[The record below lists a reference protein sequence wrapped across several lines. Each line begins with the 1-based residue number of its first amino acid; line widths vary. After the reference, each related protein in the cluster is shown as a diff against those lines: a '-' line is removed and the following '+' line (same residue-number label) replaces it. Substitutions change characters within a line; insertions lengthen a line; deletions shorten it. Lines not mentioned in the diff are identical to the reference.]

1 MDNPTNLGFNSK
13 KPAIVHIDINS
24 CFATCEQQANPFLRN
39 KPLVVAAFNT
49 PAAVILASSIEA
61 KSLGI
66 KTGMRVFEAQK
77 IFPKLVV
84 LEPDPAKYRNV
95 HDQLKDV
102 LLQYTPIVISKSI
115 DEFVCDFSQSYY
127 SNQSLIQVCLEIK
140 QKIKAEIGDWISV
153 SIGIGPNRFLAKIA
167 SNLKKPDGLEQ
178 INIDNYQDV
187 YSRLRLKDLHGINTA
202 TSNLLNCNSIY
213 SVEDFYNAS
222 LDKLKSTFQ
231 SICSYYW
238 YLRLKGWEIDD
249 VETTRQSFGNM
260 HALKKPTSEI
270 IKLKPILHKL
280 VLNTSDRLRHSGCKA
295 KGIRVS
301 LIFSDHT
308 LWQKSFTMA
317 TCLYETYDMFIAA
330 YKVLQTYPNVKSIVN
345 IAFSCFSLTENN
357 SLQLNMLED
366 SIKKD
371 NLINAIDKINDRF
384 GSSSILPASVTQTV
398 DFVSDHIGFGK
409 IK

>member
-1 MDNPTNLGFNSK
+1 MDNPINLGFNSK
-13 KPAIVHIDINS
+13 KSNIVHVDINS

-39 KPLVVAAFNT
+39 KPIAVAAFNT

-77 IFPKLVV
+77 IYPKLIV
-84 LEPDPAKYRNV
+84 LEPDPSKYRTIHN
-95 HDQLKDV
+95 QLRDV
-102 LLQYTPIVISKSI
+102 LLQYTPVVVPKSI
-115 DEFVCDFSQSYY
+115 DEFVSDFGQSPY
-127 SNQSLIQVCLEIK
+127 SNQNLIPICLEIK
-140 QKIKAEIGDWISV
+140 QKIRSEIGDWMSV

-213 SVEDFYNAS
+213 TVEDFHRAS

-238 YLRLKGWEIDD
+238 YLRLRGWEIDD
-249 VETTRQSFGNM
+249 VQTTRQSFGNM
-260 HALKKPTSEI
+260 HALKRPTHEF

-280 VLNTSDRLRHSGCKA
+280 VLNTSDRLRHAGFKTR
-295 KGIRVS
+295 GIRVS

-308 LWQKSFTMA
+308 LWQKSLTVPND
-317 TCLYETYDMFIAA
+317 LYETYDMFIAA
-330 YKVLQTYPNVKSIVN
+330 FKLLQSCPNIKSVVN
-345 IAFSCFSLTENN
+345 MAFNCFSLTENN

-384 GSSSILPASVTQTV
+384 GSYSILPASVTQS
-398 DFVSDHIGFGK
+398 DKFVSDSIGFGK
-409 IK
+409 IR